1 MLVLRTSHSAARA
14 IYFEK
19 NALAQ
24 ESLRVVIAVECGLIP
39 IFMAVMILKDIKNDH
54 TV

>member
-1 MLVLRTSHSAARA
+1 MLVLSTSHRAASA
-14 IYFEK
+14 INFEK
-19 NALAQ
+19 YALAQ
-24 ESLRVVIAVECGLIP
+24 GSLNVVIVVECGLIP